1 MQGRAG
7 GLAKKSSSFP
17 SGERIFCQN
26 LASADN
32 TTFFEPAK
40 RNRHTLTFGR
50 KKKMSE
56 VMKQSE
62 KYSEKDFGKRSD
74 TSSHY
79 RINCGKEPVAVG
91 EIVKQCVELLKQKR
105 YEYQ

>member
-1 MQGRAG
+1 
-7 GLAKKSSSFP
+7 
-17 SGERIFCQN
+17 
-26 LASADN
+26 
-32 TTFFEPAK
+32 
-40 RNRHTLTFGR
+40 
-50 KKKMSE
+50 
-56 VMKQSE
+56 MKQSE